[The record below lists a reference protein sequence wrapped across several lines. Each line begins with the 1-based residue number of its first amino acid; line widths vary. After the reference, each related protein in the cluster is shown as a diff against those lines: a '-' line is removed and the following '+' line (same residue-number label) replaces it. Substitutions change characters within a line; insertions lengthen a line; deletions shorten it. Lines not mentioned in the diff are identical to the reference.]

1 MTTMKG
7 LLRPALV
14 LFAILTVIT
23 GVIYPLA
30 VTGIAQVIFPR
41 AANGSLIERDGK
53 TLGSELIGQA
63 FADPKYF
70 WSRPSATTPFAYNSA
85 SSSGSNTGP
94 TNPALS
100 DAVKQRIDAL
110 RAADPGNAD
119 AVPVDLVTAS
129 ASGLDPDISPAA
141 AQFQLR
147 RVARARG
154 RGESEIADLVAKATE
169 PRQLGILGEPRVN
182 VLKLN
187 LMLDARW

>member
-1 MTTMKG
+1 MKG